1 MMNCRDGIPSKKLTG
16 LFAVGLL
23 AACSGEPVE
32 QSSEA
37 FSSMADVHNDPDVI
51 SDTADIDQLLIEQ
64 DPDGN
69 WMASVFD
76 ADTVLLERE
85 IPASNTVDG
94 IEVASEARERKAYF
108 GDLHVHTGYS
118 FDGYAMGTIATP
130 YDAYKF
136 AQGEAIKNPGGFD
149 MQLSRP
155 LDFYAVTDHAMFL
168 GLAKASAE
176 VANEFSKTP
185 FSKPYNGLNS
195 PGNFGT
201 DFLSNLRRLGTF
213 AGFLP
218 GAVTGIR
225 SGTIDRGEV
234 LEIARSAWLDSVN
247 AADMSNDP
255 GRFTALVGY
264 EYTSS
269 TEDMGNLHRNVIFL
283 SLIHI

>member
-1 MMNCRDGIPSKKLTG
+1 MNCRDGIPSKKLTG

-176 VANEFSKTP
+176 AANEFSKRP
-185 FSKPYNGLNS
+185 FSKPYN
-195 PGNFGT
+195 
-201 DFLSNLRRLGTF
+201 
-213 AGFLP
+213 
-218 GAVTGIR
+218 
-225 SGTIDRGEV
+225 
-234 LEIARSAWLDSVN
+234 
-247 AADMSNDP
+247 
-255 GRFTALVGY
+255 
-264 EYTSS
+264 
-269 TEDMGNLHRNVIFL
+269 L

>member
-16 LFAVGLL
+16 LFALGLL

-108 GDLHVHTGYS
+108 GDLHVHTGY
-118 FDGYAMGTIATP
+118 
-130 YDAYKF
+130 
-136 AQGEAIKNPGGFD
+136 
-149 MQLSRP
+149 
-155 LDFYAVTDHAMFL
+155 
-168 GLAKASAE
+168 
-176 VANEFSKTP
+176 
-185 FSKPYNGLNS
+185 
-195 PGNFGT
+195 
-201 DFLSNLRRLGTF
+201 
-213 AGFLP
+213 
-218 GAVTGIR
+218 
-225 SGTIDRGEV
+225 
-234 LEIARSAWLDSVN
+234 
-247 AADMSNDP
+247 
-255 GRFTALVGY
+255 
-264 EYTSS
+264 
-269 TEDMGNLHRNVIFL
+269 
-283 SLIHI
+283 